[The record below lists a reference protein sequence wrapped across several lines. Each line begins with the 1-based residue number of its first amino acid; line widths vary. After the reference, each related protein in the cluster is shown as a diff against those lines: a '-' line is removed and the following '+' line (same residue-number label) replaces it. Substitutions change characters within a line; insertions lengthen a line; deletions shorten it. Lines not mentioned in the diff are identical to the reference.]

1 MGQLE
6 VNLKMISNH
15 RGNKTVFKAISR
27 AYGWSLLFLCCCHFL
42 IMPLKLSYPIFL
54 HTMLVFL
61 KNSQNKDIALRPPL
75 YIGVLITAGLFLCGI
90 LYCILNTN
98 IWFKFN
104 EIVVKSYSGLLK
116 LIENKLLASKPKEN
130 IGDILNHCSMDT
142 PKTVETVRYGWD
154 LFTKP
159 ISIFIPIGIMYWLLG
174 PSALIPL
181 AVMVLFLP
189 CSFFIGYIVAKI
201 SLRILKAKDQRTDV
215 VNDYLRGIRIYK
227 MYAWEEFF
235 IRKIENKRYN
245 ETKELL
251 FFSFVKI
258 IQLVIVNALPV
269 FMSLFTFTV
278 YVWTVCEWNDLS
290 LRVV

>member
-1 MGQLE
+1 
-6 VNLKMISNH
+6 
-15 RGNKTVFKAISR
+15 
-27 AYGWSLLFLCCCHFL
+27 
-42 IMPLKLSYPIFL
+42 MPLKLSYPIFL
-54 HTMLVFL
+54 HSMLVFL
-61 KNSQNKDIALRPPL
+61 KNSQNTNLALRPPV
-75 YIGVLITAGLFLCGI
+75 YIGILITAGLFLCGV

-104 EIVVKSYSGLLK
+104 EIVVKAYSGVLK
-116 LIENKLLASKPKEN
+116 MIENKLLASKPKEN

-142 PKTVETVRYGWD
+142 PRIVETIRYGWD

-174 PSALIPL
+174 PSSLIPL
-181 AVMVLFLP
+181 VVMVLFLP
-189 CSFFIGYIVAKI
+189 FSFFIGYVVAKL
-201 SLRILKAKDQRTDV
+201 SLRILKAKDQRTNV

-235 IRKIENKRYN
+235 IRKIETKRYN

-258 IQLVIVNALPV
+258 IQLVIINALPV
-269 FMSLFTFTV
+269 FMSLCTFTV
-278 YVWTVCEWNDLS
+278 YAW
-290 LRVV
+290 VVRLFNYLF